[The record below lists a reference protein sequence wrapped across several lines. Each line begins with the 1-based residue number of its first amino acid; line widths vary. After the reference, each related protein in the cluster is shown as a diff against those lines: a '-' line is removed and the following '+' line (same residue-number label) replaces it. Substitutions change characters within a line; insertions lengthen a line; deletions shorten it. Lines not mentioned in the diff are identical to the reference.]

1 MEKSVSKGQ
10 YEAGEGFL
18 RKLDPRVKLYFL
30 IGYVILVSISVHP
43 LALGISSAVFIAAW
57 GMSFCPLFSL
67 LKSARS
73 VLIMLTVTELFCLIW
88 LPLTTVLITF
98 WKIALITLMSV
109 IFSKTTEPRDIL
121 DGLRSGFMLGE
132 GGAMSIAIAFDFL
145 PQLGRE
151 MERLKIAAASRGAVY
166 EEGNPLQRAARMIPM
181 LIPLFRS
188 TLRHAGRLAD
198 AMDVRGYNAGE
209 KRSRM
214 EPLEYH
220 RIDRV
225 AAGIMLLY
233 AAGMLV
239 IRIFM

>member
-1 MEKSVSKGQ
+1 M
-10 YEAGEGFL
+10 
-18 RKLDPRVKLYFL
+18 
-30 IGYVILVSISVHP
+30 
-43 LALGISSAVFIAAW
+43 
-57 GMSFCPLFSL
+57 
-67 LKSARS
+67 
-73 VLIMLTVTELFCLIW
+73 
-88 LPLTTVLITF
+88 LITF

-166 EEGNPLQRAARMIPM
+166 EEGNPLQRATQMIPM

-233 AAGMLV
+233 AVGMLV